1 MVPSNNNGGFS
12 KEEKQLPC
20 FPNCVDWIKENQ
32 KVDGSWGLNPNHPS
46 LVQDSLSSTLAC
58 VLALQ
63 KWNAGEQLVQKGLE
77 FIGSNR
83 SAVDDKNQISPLG
96 FDIVFPGL
104 ISYAQDLGLN
114 LPLDTAFLDQ
124 MHYNRD
130 TQIQREKAGSLAY
143 FAEGIGESYD
153 WKELIKNE
161 QRSNGSI
168 FNSPATTAAALIH
181 IHDDK
186 CFEYL
191 QSVLK
196 INGKADSL
204 EEYVDQ
210 EHFFNTSSPQITTAN
225 TIIELYKASE
235 VKILEDEPI
244 LENIQ
249 NWTNTFLKHQLS
261 NQEICDDQLRK
272 EADYALGYSIN
283 TANRI
288 AHRRR
293 IELYNANHFRMLK
306 TSYRWAKNSR
316 MVSLNFDWHILVT
329 CYFQIAAVH
338 FLPEEADMRALWTH
352 IGVIGTFLDDMFDDD
367 GSREELLNFV
377 ELVEKWDDHSAVGY
391 SSERVEILFSEAQKS
406 VDYFASKGF
415 IVQGRCIRHELIEWV
430 DYIKSQ
436 MKEVEWWRKKETP
449 SMDEYIINGG
459 ATIGVGLWVIGLY
472 FLGAEFSKDTIS
484 TPEFQSLY
492 KHGSLL
498 PRLLNDCHGIK
509 ERDKVQRKINGCWL
523 LMKHKNGAITE
534 EEAVKEVTRM
544 SENSNREVL
553 RTSLLRREESVIPWV
568 IRDAFFKMLQIGHYL
583 YGSTTDEYRRPIK
596 NFDDIKAV
604 LYEPIILNTFSVY
617 LSRTN
622 GALRFLIHCTFYSIV
637 DFKNVTTWSHLNT
650 ILSALGS
657 VLDRPQPQDIYP
669 HGFVSGRS
677 RPASQGVTHPGIAL
691 VQARLTSEFS
701 WDPKP
706 VSYPGGLV
714 LN

>member
-12 KEEKQLPC
+12 NEEKQLPC
-20 FPNCVDWIKENQ
+20 FPSCVDWIKENQ
-32 KVDGSWGLNPNHPS
+32 KVDGSWGLNPSHPS

-63 KWNAGEQLVQKGLE
+63 KWNVGEQLVQKGLD

-83 SAVDDKNQISPLG
+83 SALDDKNQISPLG
-96 FDIVFPGL
+96 FDIVFPGM
-104 ISYAQDLGLN
+104 ISYAQELGLN
-114 LPLDTAFLDQ
+114 LPLDTAFLDR

-130 TQIQREKAGSLAY
+130 MQIQREKAGSHAY
-143 FAEGIGESYD
+143 FAEGFGESYD

-181 IHDDK
+181 LHDDK
-186 CFEYL
+186 CLKYL

-196 INGKADSL
+196 INGKAVPSIYPYDKYVRLSMVDTLERMGVARYFKCEINNVLDETHRCWQQRNEEIFLDPACCALAFRLLRMHGYEVSSNSL

-210 EHFFNTSSPQITTAN
+210 EHFFNTSSPQITTVN

-306 TSYRWAKNSR
+306 TSYRCSNIDNSDIHELSIQDYNKCQAILHEELDQLVKWAKNSR

-415 IVQGRCIRHELIEWV
+415 IAQGRCIRHELIEVWV

-553 RTSLLRREESVIPWV
+553 RSSLL
-568 IRDAFFKMLQIGHYL
+568 
-583 YGSTTDEYRRPIK
+583 
-596 NFDDIKAV
+596 
-604 LYEPIILNTFSVY
+604 
-617 LSRTN
+617 
-622 GALRFLIHCTFYSIV
+622 
-637 DFKNVTTWSHLNT
+637 
-650 ILSALGS
+650 
-657 VLDRPQPQDIYP
+657 QPEKKCDSMGNKRCVFQTASDWP
-669 HGFVSGRS
+669 LFV
-677 RPASQGVTHPGIAL
+677 
-691 VQARLTSEFS
+691 
-701 WDPKP
+701 
-706 VSYPGGLV
+706 
-714 LN
+714 